1 MCVQDADLSLPLFM
15 GVDGMADYMFV
26 VDNGELRVLF
36 SLTFVFFSKTRSFV
50 NATGPTAK
58 PT

>member
-1 MCVQDADLSLPLFM
+1 MQDADLSLPLFM

-36 SLTFVFFSKTRSFV
+36 SLTFVFSKSGSFV
-50 NATGPTAK
+50 NSTSPTAK